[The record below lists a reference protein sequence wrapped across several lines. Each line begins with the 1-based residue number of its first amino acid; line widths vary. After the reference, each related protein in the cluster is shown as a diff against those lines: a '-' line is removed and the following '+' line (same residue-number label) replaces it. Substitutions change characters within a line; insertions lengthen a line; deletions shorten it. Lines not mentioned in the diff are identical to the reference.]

1 MINRVILVG
10 NLTKDAE
17 TIDSSG
23 KAMTRMRIA
32 TNQQWKDADGNKQE
46 AAEFHSVVCFG
57 RLAEVCAL
65 YCSKG
70 RRVYIE
76 GKLRTRDYDGADGLR
91 RSVTEI
97 VAETVK
103 LLQTRKQAD
112 DAAAA
117 AAAVVA
123 ETEA

>member
-10 NLTKDAE
+10 NLTRDAE
-17 TIDSSG
+17 AIDSSG

-32 TNQQWKDADGNKQE
+32 TNHQWKDADGNKQE

-57 RLAEVCAL
+57 RLAEICAL

-76 GKLRTRDYDGADGLR
+76 GKLRTRDYDGADGIR
-91 RSVTEI
+91 RSSTEI

-103 LLQTRKQAD
+103 LLQARKDAD
-112 DAAAA
+112 DVAADP
-117 AAAVVA
+117 AAVAA
-123 ETEA
+123 EQEA

>member
-17 TIDSSG
+17 AIDSSG

-46 AAEFHSVVCFG
+46 AAEFHTVISFG

-103 LLQTRKQAD
+103 LLQTHKQAD
-112 DAAAA
+112 DAAGDP
-117 AAAVVA
+117 AAVVA

>member
-17 TIDSSG
+17 AIDSSG

-46 AAEFHSVVCFG
+46 AAEFHTVISFG

-103 LLQTRKQAD
+103 LLQAREQAD
-112 DAAAA
+112 DAAGDP
-117 AAAVVA
+117 AAVVA

>member
-17 TIDSSG
+17 AIDSSG

-32 TNQQWKDADGNKQE
+32 TNHQWKDADGNKQE

-76 GKLRTRDYDGADGLR
+76 GKLRTRDYDGADGIR
-91 RSVTEI
+91 RSSTEI

-103 LLQTRKQAD
+103 LLQAPKDAD
-112 DAAAA
+112 EVAADP
-117 AAAVVA
+117 AAVVA
-123 ETEA
+123 EQEA

>member
-10 NLTKDAE
+10 NLTSDAE
-17 TIDSSG
+17 AIDSSG

-46 AAEFHSVVCFG
+46 AAEFHSVISFG

-103 LLQTRKQAD
+103 LLQARSRPD
-112 DAAAA
+112 DAAAEPVSA
-117 AAAVVA
+117 AA

>member
-17 TIDSSG
+17 AIDSSG

-46 AAEFHSVVCFG
+46 AAEFHSVISFG

-103 LLQTRKQAD
+103 LLQARSRPD
-112 DAAAA
+112 DAAAEPFSA
-117 AAAVVA
+117 AA

>member
-17 TIDSSG
+17 AIDSSG

-112 DAAAA
+112 DAAGDP
-117 AAAVVA
+117 AAVAA

>member
-17 TIDSSG
+17 AIDSSG

-32 TNQQWKDADGNKQE
+32 TNQQSKDADGNKQE
-46 AAEFHSVVCFG
+46 AAEFHSVISFG

-112 DAAAA
+112 DAAGDP
-117 AAAVVA
+117 AAVAA